1 MNVTEEQER
10 HGQKPTFWQVVLSVI
25 AAAFGV
31 QSQQARARD
40 FTHGNPA
47 AYIIGG
53 IVFTTLFVTLLIVIV
68 KLALRAAGA

>member
-1 MNVTEEQER
+1 MSTHNDSHDRR
-10 HGQKPTFWQVVLSVI
+10 HPTIWQIIMSVL

-53 IVFTTLFVTLLIVIV
+53 IVFVVVFVLVLVLV
-68 KLALRAAGA
+68 VQLVLRSAGV

>member
-1 MNVTEEQER
+1 MVSDQQHEQR
-10 HGQKPTFWQVVLSVI
+10 QRPTIWQVIMSIL

-31 QSQQARARD
+31 QTQRARVRD

-53 IVFTTLFVTLLIVIV
+53 IVFTVTFVLALMLIVRF
-68 KLALRAAGA
+68 ALRAAGG

>member
-1 MNVTEEQER
+1 MSTHNDSHDR
-10 HGQKPTFWQVVLSVI
+10 RRPTIWQIIMSVL

-53 IVFTTLFVTLLIVIV
+53 IIFTVLFVLILVAIV
-68 KLALRAAGA
+68 RLALRAAGG